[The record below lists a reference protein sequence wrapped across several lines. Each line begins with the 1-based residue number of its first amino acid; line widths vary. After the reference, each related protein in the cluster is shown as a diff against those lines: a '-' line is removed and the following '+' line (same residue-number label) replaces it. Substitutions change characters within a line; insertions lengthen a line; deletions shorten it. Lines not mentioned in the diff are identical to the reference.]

1 MKCFRCQLEMP
12 ALAAP
17 VGALA
22 AAVGVARVVNGVHYP
37 SDIAGGWVFGV
48 GVGMLTLRW
57 WPLRRSEPAAAARPP
72 MRHPRRLMKGTR
84 PRDELRRARPQMSCW
99 STVRTSQLENPGSVS
114 LRDLLPT
121 LSAFCPIR
129 WSITS
134 SDIAMRQPLADAWYR
149 PGSTL
154 GRPAVVVDYEFQ

>member
-1 MKCFRCQLEMP
+1 MVTRTSRVITRP
-12 ALAAP
+12 ALMKP
-17 VGALA
+17 EH
-22 AAVGVARVVNGVHYP
+22 RRQHYEGKSRWRP
-37 SDIAGGWVFGV
+37 RSHVTGWTGT
-48 GVGMLTLRW
+48 GPT
-57 WPLRRSEPAAAARPP
+57 
-72 MRHPRRLMKGTR
+72 GTR
-84 PRDELRRARPQMSCW
+84 SDSPISPPPRITKHFSGSLMPSQMSCW